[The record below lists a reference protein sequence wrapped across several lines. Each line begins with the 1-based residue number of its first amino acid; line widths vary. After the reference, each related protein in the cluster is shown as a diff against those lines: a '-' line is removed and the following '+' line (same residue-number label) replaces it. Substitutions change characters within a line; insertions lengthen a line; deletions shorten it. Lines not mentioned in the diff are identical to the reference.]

1 MASVIHV
8 CQARSCNNAGAES
21 VLCEIEELASMVE
34 EGNCQA
40 TRSGCLG
47 YCSRAP
53 AVYVEKEG
61 GDSFVKK
68 RVNSFQK
75 FWISWKRPQAK
86 N

>member
-1 MASVIHV
+1 
-8 CQARSCNNAGAES
+8 
-21 VLCEIEELASMVE
+21 MVE